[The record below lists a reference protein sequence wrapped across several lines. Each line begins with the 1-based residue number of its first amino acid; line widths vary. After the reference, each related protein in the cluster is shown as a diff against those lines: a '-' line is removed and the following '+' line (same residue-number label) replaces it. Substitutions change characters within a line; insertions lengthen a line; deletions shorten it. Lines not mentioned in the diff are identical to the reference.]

1 MTDKATTQTDSVPNE
16 PERLLRD
23 ARLAQALRHMPDAH
37 MQPGAQTRLAVL
49 RHAQEAL
56 AASAGSAAEAPVQTR
71 RWWQSTSPT
80 AWGGALASV
89 LVASFITLMW
99 YDQPVPDANPEGLP
113 AAQEAAAPAAP
124 PALALPSPA
133 PASPPATAMAKAKRE
148 EPRATALPQQNDLKE
163 TRKPAAPKA
172 AEAPPPPFI
181 PPPEV
186 QVQAVA
192 APPPAPAPI
201 APPAVARMS
210 AAPATLAKS
219 PNEFIDIQLD
229 GAAAGTVRRVP
240 ASEADALLTYLRG
253 LRDLRTPHARSAGPT
268 TERIGAAAET
278 LHPPITIRTPRGERW
293 EVWPTEV
300 RLQSGLE
307 PDAVTDASAPTTR
320 GFSISPQQYKQ
331 LRSLA
336 EATH

>member
-1 MTDKATTQTDSVPNE
+1 
-16 PERLLRD
+16 
-23 ARLAQALRHMPDAH
+23 
-37 MQPGAQTRLAVL
+37 
-49 RHAQEAL
+49 
-56 AASAGSAAEAPVQTR
+56 
-71 RWWQSTSPT
+71 
-80 AWGGALASV
+80 LASV

-99 YDQPVPDANPEGLP
+99 YGQPVPDANPEGLP
-113 AAQEAAAPAAP
+113 AAQEAAAPAAPPAAP

-186 QVQAVA
+186 QVQAMA

-210 AAPATLAKS
+210 AAPVNERAATSAVA
-219 PNEFIDIQLD
+219 
-229 GAAAGTVRRVP
+229 GASVAGRVQRDRAEAPQSASTTVLQNGKTSRLSNSQSTALLSALRALP
-240 ASEADALLTYLRG
+240 YGLADAYLQDDTDSSTFTVQSAQG
-253 LRDLRTPHARSAGPT
+253 EVWIVGPHRVQMKRAQLSVEAT
-268 TERIGAAAET
+268 QKSQSTMS
-278 LHPPITIRTPRGERW
+278 PIT
-293 EVWPTEV
+293 
-300 RLQSGLE
+300 
-307 PDAVTDASAPTTR
+307 DA
-320 GFSISPQQYKQ
+320 QWQE

-336 EATH
+336 LPAP